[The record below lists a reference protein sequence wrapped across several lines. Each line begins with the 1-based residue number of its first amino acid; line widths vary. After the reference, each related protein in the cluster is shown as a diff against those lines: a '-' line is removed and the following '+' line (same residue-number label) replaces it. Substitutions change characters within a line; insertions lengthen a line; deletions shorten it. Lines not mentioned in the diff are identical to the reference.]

1 MSRRA
6 RWQFPCVAA
15 ILVLAPAL
23 VCAQTPSDVSA
34 SSPVSRYW
42 LTAGGASTTL
52 FGDCSDCEADTYLH
66 SGSVMVAAGWSL
78 NSRADLGGEFLWVP
92 ATLTTGD
99 HLKVSNLMVTV
110 QFRPWQSSGFFLKA
124 SSGMAFFRN
133 WLKTID
139 ENATV
144 PLRSKA
150 FVLGVGT
157 GWEWRTRSRI
167 GVQAYG
173 TLHAAA
179 LGDLETSDRTIQN
192 VMGNF
197 WSVGGAIVV
206 R

>member
-1 MSRRA
+1 L
-6 RWQFPCVAA
+6 WCVVAV
-15 ILVLAPAL
+15 LVLAPAL
-23 VCAQTPSDVSA
+23 LRAQALTNPGA
-34 SSPVSRYW
+34 SSPASRYW
-42 LTAGGASTTL
+42 LTVGGASTTL
-52 FGDCSDCEADTYLH
+52 LGDCSDCEADTYLH
-66 SGSVMVAAGWSL
+66 TGNFMAAAGWSL
-78 NSRADLGGEFLWVP
+78 TSRTDLGGEYLWVP

-99 HLKVSNLMVTV
+99 HLKVSFLMATV
-110 QFRPWQSSGFFLKA
+110 QFRPWQSQGFFLKA

-139 ENATV
+139 ENATA

-150 FVLGVGT
+150 FAVGLGA
-157 GWEWRTRSRI
+157 GWEWRTRSRL

-173 TLHAAA
+173 TMHAAA

-197 WSVGGAIVV
+197 WSVGGAIVI